1 MKLDRLFVL
10 VLSFGILAEGSR
22 ARSDD
27 PERPSAQR
35 FHKREVT
42 IPMRDGVKL
51 FTAIYTP
58 IDDSRAW
65 PILMRRTP
73 YACRPYGEKEFPT
86 TVGPSPYAD
95 RDGFIVVIQDVRGR
109 YLSEGEFVDVRPMRD
124 TTSPPLPFDESTDT
138 YDTIEWL
145 LENVPNHNGKVGLFG
160 ISYPGFY
167 AAAGM
172 IDAHPALDAVSP
184 QAPIAD
190 WFFDDFHHHGAFFLP
205 HFFNFYAQFGT
216 PRSAPTKTH
225 GERFDHGTPDGYQ
238 FFLDLGPLSNIE
250 QRHYKGTVTFWNDM
264 AAHPNRDEFWQA
276 RDLRPRLK
284 NVAPAVL
291 TVGGWYDA
299 EDLFGALNVYR
310 ACEIQNPGIYNAMV
324 MGPWVHGGWAR
335 GDGDSLGP
343 IHFGSKTSPY
353 YQEHIE
359 LPFFKKHLKGEGEF
373 DAREA
378 YVFETGTNE
387 WNCFDAWPPE
397 NVTPATLYLAAD
409 GALVDSMGDDA
420 PADAADSFVSDPM
433 KPVPFTQRIDTGMVK
448 EYMIEDQR
456 FAARRP
462 DVLVYQSPPL
472 ENDLT
477 IAGPIFADLFVSTSA
492 DDADWVVKLIDVL
505 PPSTPDPG
513 SDSATEGFTLPPGVR
528 LGGLQSMVRSEV
540 FRGRFRED
548 YAKPQRFT
556 PNQPTL
562 VVVPLQDVLHTFKK
576 GHRIMVHVQSTW
588 FPLVDRNP
596 QKWVDNIFEAKP
608 EDFVAATHRVHRSAN
623 LASRLRFTVLPASN

>member
-1 MKLDRLFVL
+1 MKLDRFFALAVT
-10 VLSFGILAEGSR
+10 VGILATGSR
-22 ARSDD
+22 AEGDD
-27 PERPSAQR
+27 PNLPSAQR
-35 FHKREVT
+35 FHKREVS

-58 IDDSRAW
+58 VDDSRAW

-86 TVGPSPYAD
+86 TVGPSPYTD

-124 TTSPPLPFDESTDT
+124 TSSPPLPFDESTDT
-138 YDTIEWL
+138 HDTIEWL

-172 IDAHPALDAVSP
+172 IDAHPALGAVSP

-216 PRSAPTKTH
+216 PRKGPTTTH

-250 QRHYKGTVTFWNDM
+250 ERHYKGTVAFWYDM

-310 ACEIQNPGIYNAMV
+310 ACEIQNPGIYNALV

-359 LPFFKKHLKGEGEF
+359 LPFFKKHLKGEGNF
-373 DAREA
+373 DGREA

-387 WNCFDAWPPE
+387 WNRFDTWPPQ
-397 NVTPATLYLAAD
+397 NAAPATLYFAAD
-409 GALVDSMGDDA
+409 GALADSVGDA
-420 PADAADSFVSDPM
+420 PADAADSFVSDPN
-433 KPVPFTQRIDTGMVK
+433 KPVPFTQQIDTGMVK

-462 DVLVYQSPPL
+462 DVLVYQTPPL
-472 ENDLT
+472 EADLT
-477 IAGPIFADLFVSTSA
+477 IAGPVFADLFVSTSA

-505 PPSTPDPG
+505 PPTTPDP
-513 SDSATEGFTLPPGVR
+513 DSSQASGGFTLAPGVR
-528 LGGLQSMVRSEV
+528 LGGMQSMVRSEV

-548 YAKPQRFT
+548 YAKPRRFT
-556 PNQPTL
+556 PNRPSL

-608 EDFVAATHRVHRSAN
+608 EDFIAATHRVHRSPN
-623 LASRLRFTVLPASN
+623 LESRLRFTVLPASK